1 MEFLFLFNVSISV
14 QQNMKILKRSQVLKK
29 SKFLE
34 IVISPESDGK
44 TFIELMEDSK
54 EHAYYRNSPPRA
66 FLEKGVLKIC
76 DKFAISIKFEKAPS

>member
-1 MEFLFLFNVSISV
+1 
-14 QQNMKILKRSQVLKK
+14 MKILKRSQMLKK

-44 TFIELMEDSK
+44 TFIELIEDSK

-66 FLEKGVLKIC
+66 FLEKRCSENMQQIC
-76 DKFAISIKFEKAPS
+76 DFDKIRKSSIIDV